1 MVVVWIIS
9 PGVSSGGTLV
19 RFVSSGFGC
28 PMKLELGDS
37 SFLPPCAILL
47 LPSSSFL
54 PSVARVL
61 SCLSI
66 VLARLMNVASLRIP
80 FTVPRSLPR

>member
-1 MVVVWIIS
+1 MMVVVWIIS

-19 RFVSSGFGC
+19 RFVPSGFGC

-47 LPSSSFL
+47 PSSFL

-66 VLARLMNVASLRIP
+66 ILARLMNVATLR
-80 FTVPRSLPR
+80 TVPRSLPR